1 MGTLLVEREGEG
13 GCFLTA
19 LLRLVRPQQPWL
31 LQPLSPT
38 VSSTPS
44 SHFVLSLARNMRRE
58 MLSERVPLWW
68 VEIFWVFPPLP
79 FSVCVC
85 VCMCRRVCEAQLGGV
100 CMLSERGTV
109 SVH

>member
-58 MLSERVPLWW
+58 MLRERVPLWW

-85 VCMCRRVCEAQLGGV
+85 VH
-100 CMLSERGTV
+100 V
-109 SVH
+109 SSCL